1 MKLILEEIIDM
12 GVFKTIIKD
21 MPEQDKETWT
31 IELSSI
37 IHLQTQEI
45 TVPLREEVLL
55 WHYAEYS
62 KIGDEETQ

>member
-1 MKLILEEIIDM
+1 MS
-12 GVFKTIIKD
+12 
-21 MPEQDKETWT
+21 EQDKETWT

-37 IHLQTQEI
+37 IYLQTQEI
-45 TVPLREEVLL
+45 RVPSREEVLL

>member
-1 MKLILEEIIDM
+1 MILEEIIDM

-21 MPEQDKETWT
+21 MSEQDKETWT

-37 IHLQTQEI
+37 IYLQTQEI
-45 TVPLREEVLL
+45 RVPSREEVLL